1 MRKLS
6 VTDIEKSELVESIF
20 FSKAC
25 NDNFTADKKQEF
37 VNFFLMLF
45 EKNNVQFN
53 TKEYGYFSYENK
65 IPYDVNH
72 DEKCIEID
80 SKFVIDK

>member
-1 MRKLS
+1 
-6 VTDIEKSELVESIF
+6 
-20 FSKAC
+20 
-25 NDNFTADKKQEF
+25 
-37 VNFFLMLF
+37 MLF

-53 TKEYGYFSYENK
+53 TKEYGNFSYENK

-80 SKFVIDK
+80 SKFVIDKYDVC